1 VVVGGGI
8 VEELKGFIWPRLKE
22 AMKAHSFCG
31 EVLVDQVV
39 PAQLGDD
46 CVAIGVA
53 SFAKHQ
59 NPKE

>member
-1 VVVGGGI
+1 

-31 EVLVDQVV
+31 EMLVDQVV

-59 NPKE
+59 KHE